1 MRSTR
6 SRCPDSRGESSL
18 NLVAGTGIAGCRWV
32 VSSWCDRVLGP
43 DERSVKNG
51 KEPEMNTSQAQQ
63 IVDGLFQKIDR
74 QGPRDPQVQALV
86 QQRVAH
92 DPGAIAAMAQMLIR
106 QDQAIA
112 QLQQENVQ
120 LRQQVLDY
128 QQRGDADDRR
138 SGGSDFLSG
147 AVQIALGVGG
157 GILAA
162 DVLGDVFD
170 GGDSWW

>member
-1 MRSTR
+1 
-6 SRCPDSRGESSL
+6 
-18 NLVAGTGIAGCRWV
+18 
-32 VSSWCDRVLGP
+32 
-43 DERSVKNG
+43 
-51 KEPEMNTSQAQQ
+51 MNTSQAQQ

-74 QGPRDPQVQALV
+74 QGARPGQRDPEVEALA
-86 QQRVAH
+86 QQRIAR
-92 DPGAIAAMAQMLIR
+92 DPGAIDAMVQLLIG

-112 QLQQENVQ
+112 QLRQENAQ
-120 LRQQVLDY
+120 LRQQVSDY

-147 AVQIALGVGG
+147 AAQIALGIGG

-162 DVLGDVFD
+162 DVIGDVFG